1 MNNHTPNDTHYE
13 ILGRLNSHQLS
24 AHNEYHSAVS
34 LYRICADLHRK
45 VSVAQFQDKS
55 EAWKQAQLAHCHSY
69 NIATRAKARAVA
81 TGLEYAGS
89 IEAYNALDLVAST
102 SWFKDCHK

>member
-1 MNNHTPNDTHYE
+1 MNKHTPNDSHYE
-13 ILGRLNSHQLS
+13 ILGRLNSHQLL

-45 VSVAQFQDKS
+45 VSVAQFQGKS
-55 EAWKQAQLAHCHSY
+55 EAWKEAQHAHGLSY

-89 IEAYNALDLVAST
+89 VEAYNALDLV
-102 SWFKDCHK
+102 